1 MEFIIETSMGEVT
14 FRTAIIDVNGTD
26 LVEGIEV
33 LIDGTL
39 EKELFGYRLF
49 YFEEMSLEEVEEFLR
64 EKFIYSWIISKEC
77 SILFGFTKKYSYL
90 CSVAEG
96 NEA

>member
-49 YFEEMSLEEVEEFLR
+49 YFEEMSLEEVKEFLR
-64 EKFIYSWIISKEC
+64 EKFIYS
-77 SILFGFTKKYSYL
+77 
-90 CSVAEG
+90 
-96 NEA
+96 